1 MGIGHAVVPAAEQA
15 VAEDAAG
22 ADGDL
27 AALLLVDDV
36 LPYRLAG
43 GPTGGVFRV
52 QHRQN
57 AVPLVALADLIA
69 EKGKGHRH
77 GSARR
82 RKGCK
87 DILPAQPR
95 RKHHAAADDAVDDG
109 RTVIALH
116 MDDGNGHQQMQQ
128 QLCQLFWLVDAAA
141 HVVQV
146 HGKGQDKADLCQLCG
161 LKGKAAQFIPGVV
174 VGITGVVADGQRA
187 DGHVADDQ
195 RGQHQTPRQHNV
207 HRPHLYKAAVVHA
220 GEQQRN
226 HDANGGS
233 ARLHQCAAVVANADD
248 GAGHLVGGKAVAL
261 LGCPG
266 GQRQHRHHAAEN
278 AQ

>member
-1 MGIGHAVVPAAEQA
+1 
-15 VAEDAAG
+15 
-22 ADGDL
+22 
-27 AALLLVDDV
+27 
-36 LPYRLAG
+36 
-43 GPTGGVFRV
+43 
-52 QHRQN
+52 
-57 AVPLVALADLIA
+57 
-69 EKGKGHRH
+69 
-77 GSARR
+77 
-82 RKGCK
+82 
-87 DILPAQPR
+87 
-95 RKHHAAADDAVDDG
+95 
-109 RTVIALH
+109 
-116 MDDGNGHQQMQQ
+116 MDDSNGHQQVQQ
-128 QLCQLFWLVDAAA
+128 QLCQLFWLIDAAA

-195 RGQHQTPRQHNV
+195 RGQHKTPRQHNV

-248 GAGHLVGGKAVAL
+248 GTGHLIGGKAVAL

-266 GQRQHRHHAAEN
+266 GQCQHRHHAAEN
-278 AQ
+278 AQQQIHLIGALKILSNAIQRKHRLSSEQSAGTCLRTGDKNPAYCYYTQTFAPMQCAGCDGMVKHCRDA

>member
-1 MGIGHAVVPAAEQA
+1 
-15 VAEDAAG
+15 
-22 ADGDL
+22 
-27 AALLLVDDV
+27 
-36 LPYRLAG
+36 
-43 GPTGGVFRV
+43 
-52 QHRQN
+52 
-57 AVPLVALADLIA
+57 
-69 EKGKGHRH
+69 
-77 GSARR
+77 
-82 RKGCK
+82 
-87 DILPAQPR
+87 
-95 RKHHAAADDAVDDG
+95 
-109 RTVIALH
+109 
-116 MDDGNGHQQMQQ
+116 MDDGNGHQQVQQ

-248 GAGHLVGGKAVAL
+248 GTGHLVGGKAVAL
-261 LGCPG
+261 LSCPR
-266 GQRQHRHHAAEN
+266 GQCQHRHHAAEN
-278 AQ
+278 AQQQIHLIGALKILSNAIQRKHRLSSEQSAGACLCTGDKNPAYCYYTQTFAPMQCAGCDGMVKHCRDA